1 MDVEVNIYTYTLL
14 AIIIGLLFLPLL
26 LHQDPDIHPIALLHQ
41 SRPAQIRQRGE
52 SAVYRSIYTQSDAP
66 LKSGLGLQGE
76 KAWQTRDGDLRDIWN
91 TYVEK
96 GPGKVLKLEGTTV
109 SEVPVGK

>member
-1 MDVEVNIYTYTLL
+1 MNIELNIYTYTLL
-14 AIIIGLLFLPLL
+14 VIILSLLFLPLL
-26 LHQDPDIHPIALLHQ
+26 LHKDPDIHPIALLHQ

-52 SAVYRSIYTQSDAP
+52 SAVYRSIHTPSDAP

-76 KAWQTRDGDLRDIWN
+76 KTWQTRDGDLRDIWN

-96 GPGKVLKLEGTTV
+96 GPGKVLKLQGTTV